1 MNPGAKST
9 AIMKKCLLLLPLMLV
24 GYMEMQAQVRLGL
37 LGGIHTA
44 DIREKNN
51 IPGWDTLTKKYLSS
65 RSSIQVG
72 AIVEI
77 PIGKKGFFFQPA
89 ILYTGRGRQY
99 SRNYDTLASSLDS
112 IYSKQNLSLN
122 YIDIQM
128 NFTYKVFFS
137 RNHRSDFFV
146 SAGPYLSFFFS
157 GKLASESLAKPD
169 TLINRKYRYVNEST
183 GVNVGRGPNTY
194 KTADIGVNARAGFEF
209 GNLILSSYISQGL
222 TSFYNAPYAG
232 TFHHQLMGFSLGIWL
247 NSSTPPPRPPK
258 PPPDDMDK
266 DGVPDDQDLCPLLP
280 GTLAWHGCPVPDS
293 DHDGINDEHDSC
305 RTIPG
310 VGRYNGCPVPDR
322 DGDGVNDEEDKC
334 PDKIGVARYQG
345 CPVPD
350 TDGDGVNDEEDK
362 CPAEPG
368 TLENHGCP
376 EIKKELTE
384 KINYTPSNN
393 LFNPGSDRLAKGTDT
408 VLDGLA
414 SLLQAHAE
422 LNLAIDGHT
431 DNVGSP
437 EKNRVLSQKRAT
449 AVRAYLIRKGIAAAR
464 LTATGYGQEKP
475 RADNATTEGKAANRR
490 VELKVSVKK

>member
-1 MNPGAKST
+1 
-9 AIMKKCLLLLPLMLV
+9 
-24 GYMEMQAQVRLGL
+24 
-37 LGGIHTA
+37 
-44 DIREKNN
+44 
-51 IPGWDTLTKKYLSS
+51 
-65 RSSIQVG
+65 
-72 AIVEI
+72 
-77 PIGKKGFFFQPA
+77 
-89 ILYTGRGRQY
+89 
-99 SRNYDTLASSLDS
+99 
-112 IYSKQNLSLN
+112 
-122 YIDIQM
+122 
-128 NFTYKVFFS
+128 
-137 RNHRSDFFV
+137 
-146 SAGPYLSFFFS
+146 
-157 GKLASESLAKPD
+157 
-169 TLINRKYRYVNEST
+169 
-183 GVNVGRGPNTY
+183 
-194 KTADIGVNARAGFEF
+194 
-209 GNLILSSYISQGL
+209 
-222 TSFYNAPYAG
+222 
-232 TFHHQLMGFSLGIWL
+232 
-247 NSSTPPPRPPK
+247 
-258 PPPDDMDK
+258 MDK

-384 KINYTPSNN
+384 KINYTASNI